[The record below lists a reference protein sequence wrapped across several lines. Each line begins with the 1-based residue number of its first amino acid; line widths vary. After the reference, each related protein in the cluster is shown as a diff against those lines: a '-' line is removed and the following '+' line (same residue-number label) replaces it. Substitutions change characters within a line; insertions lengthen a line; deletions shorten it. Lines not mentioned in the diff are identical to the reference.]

1 MLWACILL
9 PQLALDTVLRE
20 REDPANP
27 LVIIGGPSQRRVLQ
41 AVNPAA
47 AALGLRAGQTLTAAR
62 ALADGFTCIETDPR
76 RIERMQQ
83 LLAAWAYRFSA
94 QVSLHYPRA
103 LLLEVGSSLQLFG
116 PWPVMEA
123 RLRQELAELG
133 LRQRIVVAS
142 NPVAARMLANAHD
155 GLVVADAEAT
165 RNALLNMPIQ
175 RIGLPPE
182 AAEAFIGMG
191 LRQLGQVLALPRDTL
206 AKRFPAQVQLHLYQL
221 LGLRTLG
228 LYFYRPIVSRAGW
241 S

>member
-20 REDPANP
+20 REDSANP

-103 LLLEVGSSLQLFG
+103 LLL
-116 PWPVMEA
+116 
-123 RLRQELAELG
+123 
-133 LRQRIVVAS
+133 
-142 NPVAARMLANAHD
+142 
-155 GLVVADAEAT
+155 
-165 RNALLNMPIQ
+165 
-175 RIGLPPE
+175 
-182 AAEAFIGMG
+182 
-191 LRQLGQVLALPRDTL
+191 
-206 AKRFPAQVQLHLYQL
+206 
-221 LGLRTLG
+221 
-228 LYFYRPIVSRAGW
+228 
-241 S
+241 